1 MSSGRRW
8 TVSTPR
14 ASWRMRL
21 SGVGEQRQ
29 THVTLPGPLRAAARP
44 GGTSSEDKEES
55 FRRTTRNEG
64 HCCHSPTHLGV
75 LPLGAGAG
83 KPVTGDRPRTG
94 QPPQTQGGRSAEAP
108 GAASPRLGCGRASRL
123 AATGPSPPRSGAP
136 SSSAATWSPL
146 TATAR
151 PPPRPAGSP
160 ASPWPLTPAGR
171 RPGLRA
177 SHAVPHVS

>member
-151 PPPRPAGSP
+151 PPHARPARP
-160 ASPWPLTPAGR
+160 PLRGP
-171 RPGLRA
+171 
-177 SHAVPHVS
+177 